1 MLWWAPLN
9 INHCLHCWTLSR
21 DNFQKEEFT
30 GQRDWIFLRLTEHT
44 VKLPSVKTVPT
55 YTFISDW
62 REAQVHCTLQ
72 QQTTGFSLSLL
83 ISEIKIRL
91 HFYLDFIT
99 SGGKYLKILFD
110 YPYFFFCQ
118 MSVPILSAFFLSFWE
133 SFFWVL
139 NISGLHTLLILPI
152 AFHYCL

>member
-44 VKLPSVKTVPT
+44 AKLPSIKTVPI

-62 REAQVHCTLQ
+62 WEAQVHWTLQ

-83 ISEIKIRL
+83 ISEINIRL
-91 HFYLDFIT
+91 HFSLDFIT
-99 SGGKYLKILFD
+99 SGGKYWKYSSTIRISSFVKCLFPSFLHFS
-110 YPYFFFCQ
+110 YHFGR
-118 MSVPILSAFFLSFWE
+118 AFL
-133 SFFWVL
+133 
-139 NISGLHTLLILPI
+139 G
-152 AFHYCL
+152 Y